1 MRDRIDTGARG
12 EVDVARRVAEALR
25 AIRGA
30 EAERDEA
37 RGARLRLA
45 AVHGATRLRRAREG
59 V

>member
-1 MRDRIDTGARG
+1 MPDRTDAP
-12 EVDVARRVAEALR
+12 RRADLSQSVAEALR

-30 EAERDEA
+30 EIERAEA

-59 V
+59 A